1 MIYSHLRNTYS
12 QWNISKVIKTVEK
25 LNREIRV
32 YCTHVCVCFHKSWN
46 KLSGFFFCFQRVIL
60 PPCGKEGRAK
70 TTVPDSLGDHG
81 IKIYSSE
88 DMKTALQILANKY
101 KWMNEWK

>member
-1 MIYSHLRNTYS
+1 MLYSCFVFVFINL
-12 QWNISKVIKTVEK
+12 
-25 LNREIRV
+25 EIN
-32 YCTHVCVCFHKSWN
+32 F
-46 KLSGFFFCFQRVIL
+46 LEFFCFQRVIL